1 MDNKSVKEN
10 ISRIRRRQGL
20 SQEEM
25 AERMG
30 ISRTAYRHIEH
41 GPTRLISDS
50 IGKAAEILGVSA
62 EEILLGYVPEKEVSN
77 EISEM
82 KVRYGSRLREL
93 ESGHA
98 DELNRIKA
106 HIGLMSE
113 LVSSLQENLR
123 TKDEIISMLRKGI
136 AGQNT
141 R

>member
-30 ISRTAYRHIEH
+30 ISRTAYRNIEQ

>member
-30 ISRTAYRHIEH
+30 ISRTAYRNIEP